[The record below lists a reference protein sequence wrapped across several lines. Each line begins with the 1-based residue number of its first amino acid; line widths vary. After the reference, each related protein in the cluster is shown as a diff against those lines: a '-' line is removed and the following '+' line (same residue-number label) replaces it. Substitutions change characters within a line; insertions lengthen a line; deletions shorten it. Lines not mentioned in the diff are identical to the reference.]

1 MAYNPDSFAHKA
13 ERKGVELLVDAAI
26 KHTNKDRQKAMMQ
39 FIDLAQKFIGDT
51 WDPAAYDRMRD
62 AIATTDTKWYK
73 YISGLFDDITP
84 KQMKA
89 LAVNVGYEAGIRGY
103 KQTRQ
108 MAEKYNCNV
117 PWVILMDPTSACN
130 LRCTGCWAAEYG
142 HTLALTYEELESI
155 VKQGRELGIHAYV
168 MTGGEPMMRKKNII
182 RLAEEFQDC
191 YFLFYTNGTL
201 IDEEFCKEMVR
212 VGNVSPNISIE
223 GFEEANDSRR
233 GKGTFDKIMHA
244 MDLMKEYKC
253 LFGASICY
261 TSVNYKVVTSDE
273 FLDMLIEKGCKMLWY
288 FHYMPVGCGASTDLL
303 LTPEE
308 REYMIQRVRWIRGYH
323 TGKPIMAIDFQNDGE
338 YIHGC
343 IAGGKYYLHINPNG
357 DVEPCVFIHYSSA
370 NIKNQTLL
378 EALQQ
383 PLFMEYRKN
392 QPFNHNY
399 LQPCPMLENPEKLRA
414 MVKASGA
421 KSTDMEAPEDVD
433 ALCDK
438 CEDYAKKW
446 APVAEKQWEEK
457 HFTRSDGKEEGSMQ
471 AVK

>member
-168 MTGGEPMMRKKNII
+168 MTGGEPMMRKKDII

-323 TGKPIMAIDFQNDGE
+323 TGKPIMAAASQAESITCTLTRTGMWSRVSSST
-338 YIHGC
+338 IHQRTSRTRRCLRHFSSRCSWSTERISHSTTTTCSRVRCLRIRKSCAPWSRPAVQSPPIWRHRRMSMHSVTSVRTMQRSGRLLLRSSGRRSTSPE
-343 IAGGKYYLHINPNG
+343 AMARKR
-357 DVEPCVFIHYSSA
+357 VPC
-370 NIKNQTLL
+370 
-378 EALQQ
+378 
-383 PLFMEYRKN
+383 R
-392 QPFNHNY
+392 
-399 LQPCPMLENPEKLRA
+399 R
-414 MVKASGA
+414 
-421 KSTDMEAPEDVD
+421 
-433 ALCDK
+433 
-438 CEDYAKKW
+438 
-446 APVAEKQWEEK
+446 
-457 HFTRSDGKEEGSMQ
+457 
-471 AVK
+471 

>member
-168 MTGGEPMMRKKNII
+168 MTGGEPMMRKKDII
-182 RLAEEFQDC
+182 RLAEEFQD
-191 YFLFYTNGTL
+191 
-201 IDEEFCKEMVR
+201 
-212 VGNVSPNISIE
+212 
-223 GFEEANDSRR
+223 
-233 GKGTFDKIMHA
+233 
-244 MDLMKEYKC
+244 
-253 LFGASICY
+253 
-261 TSVNYKVVTSDE
+261 
-273 FLDMLIEKGCKMLWY
+273 
-288 FHYMPVGCGASTDLL
+288 
-303 LTPEE
+303 
-308 REYMIQRVRWIRGYH
+308 
-323 TGKPIMAIDFQNDGE
+323 
-338 YIHGC
+338 
-343 IAGGKYYLHINPNG
+343 
-357 DVEPCVFIHYSSA
+357 
-370 NIKNQTLL
+370 
-378 EALQQ
+378 
-383 PLFMEYRKN
+383 
-392 QPFNHNY
+392 
-399 LQPCPMLENPEKLRA
+399 
-414 MVKASGA
+414 
-421 KSTDMEAPEDVD
+421 
-433 ALCDK
+433 
-438 CEDYAKKW
+438 
-446 APVAEKQWEEK
+446 
-457 HFTRSDGKEEGSMQ
+457 
-471 AVK
+471 